1 MSRYDLDELDHQLID
16 ILAQDARVSNRK
28 IASDLGVNEG
38 TVRGR
43 IKRLQQERLIAFT
56 ALTGLKLDK
65 ATNIAFFA
73 VQADVGHVRRIAR
86 DIAHIPLVQSVM
98 IVLGQFNIMATCL
111 YDDLDSLHRLTSG
124 RIVEMEG
131 VHHVETSLA
140 VRTVKFSNRVVRIT
154 DAPAEAMI

>member
-1 MSRYDLDELDHQLID
+1 MNRPDLDELDHQLIG

-43 IKRLQQERLIAFT
+43 IKRLQEERLIAFT
-56 ALTGLKLDK
+56 ALTGLKLEK
-65 ATNIAFFA
+65 ATNIGFIA
-73 VQADVGHVRRIAR
+73 VQADMSRADEIAR
-86 DIAHIPLVQSVM
+86 DIAHMPLVKAVM
-98 IVLGQFNIMATCL
+98 ITLGPFNIMATCL
-111 YDDLDSLHRLTSG
+111 YDDLDTLHRLASG
-124 RIVEMEG
+124 RILTMEG

-154 DAPAEAMI
+154 ELPGDSVE

>member
-1 MSRYDLDELDHQLID
+1 MSRPDLDDLDHQLIA

-43 IKRLQQERLIAFT
+43 IKRLQQERLISFT
-56 ALTGLKLDK
+56 ALTGMKLDK
-65 ATNIAFFA
+65 ATNIAFLA
-73 VQADVGHVRRIAR
+73 VQADAAHARQIAR
-86 DIAHIPLVQSVM
+86 DIAHIPLVKSVM
-98 IVLGQFNIMATCL
+98 IMLGPFNVMATCL
-111 YDDLDSLHRLTSG
+111 YDDLDMLHRLASEQILT
-124 RIVEMEG
+124 MKG

-154 DAPAEAMI
+154 DVAADAG